1 MYFEINLCV
10 TYRHG
15 ISKSAGLKL
24 LLQLHKVQTNVR
36 YSTLLSTTCLPNFL
50 AYRYLWVVCTILV
63 PLFKIFWKCRAQW
76 VAVITRMFF
85 GSKLSKFWAY
95 LTTTTR
101 SQNSRAI
108 TKTTTQIQKKC
119 KYIYAYTP
127 ETDRYFVDGNSKTQQ
142 KNLLTTCKQFFLE
155 MLAWKLKRLVY
166 VPKFRN

>member
-36 YSTLLSTTCLPNFL
+36 YSTLLTTCLPNFL

-142 KNLLTTCKQFFLE
+142 KNLKNFFFGNAS
-155 MLAWKLKRLVY
+155 MKTQKISICT
-166 VPKFRN
+166 